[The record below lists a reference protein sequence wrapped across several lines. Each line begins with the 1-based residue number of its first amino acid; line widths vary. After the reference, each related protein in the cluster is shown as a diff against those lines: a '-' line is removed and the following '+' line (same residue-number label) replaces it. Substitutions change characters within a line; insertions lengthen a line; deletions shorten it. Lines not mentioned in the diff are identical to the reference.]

1 MSHARRSPAHAAPA
15 RFSRRACSSSAALW
29 TNPAASATLPV
40 YEDVVLAWDPTCVTI
55 ASQNVDLYLSVE
67 LASTNEWQAVHEWTN
82 VPFAPGQ
89 YATQLKPTWWNAS
102 TGAGS
107 VQAQF
112 SLVPAGQPSWN
123 TPAPAGPVFTVAY
136 NGSYP
141 SVTQSTG
148 TWNASGPSV
157 ESAADN
163 NRSTGLSGG
172 KLAAAV
178 AVPLAVVAL
187 AVVAYVAW
195 NRFRKRPERK
205 RFSAV
210 VDHRMSMISQG
221 TWQPRP
227 SMASRPGSFHPGA
240 SQYSAGDR
248 RSYFADPAA
257 NRHSTYSTTGSAVG
271 VPSPL
276 RNGNIR
282 PPPPAEMRQTGHGER
297 ASRISFAVE
306 DDHRHDHDHNG
317 RPSFATHRRPG
328 SVQTRSS
335 MYNSQPRHG
344 RASHEGVRSQPTLS
358 SSSPPQH
365 SPELSRS
372 GSSTGSLAAM
382 AHEEGEYF
390 ARSSTRENGPGSS
403 PPHTFSP
410 RHGHQQSFS
419 SSLRNELGQH
429 NSDHVAPRIPAHTHT
444 ASHSSASPSHP
455 SRLRP
460 MLLSLDTNAS
470 SASAATT
477 ATSSMPLAFRS
488 SQILSPDEALAS
500 YARVTSLSGPAPP
513 GSPFGPPTTPPM
525 GAGAELVRTPTD
537 SQARGAAKGGLS
549 GLIGKSK
556 GMLRSWTGGSIASV
570 LQSDRRRGAP
580 TAAAGGDGSPQAD
593 EREVDEKHGG
603 GVEGREGAKSPFEDP
618 VEGDYAYDEKEDE
631 GGRAL

>member
-1 MSHARRSPAHAAPA
+1 MSHSRRNPAHSAPA
-15 RFSRRACSSSAALW
+15 RLSRRACTSSSALW
-29 TNPAASATLPV
+29 TNPTASATLPV
-40 YEDVVLAWDPTCVTI
+40 YEDVSLEWDPTCVSITT
-55 ASQNVDLYLSVE
+55 ADVDLYLSLE
-67 LASTNEWQAVHEWTN
+67 LASSNEWQAVHKWTN
-82 VPFAPGQ
+82 VPFAPGK
-89 YATQLKPTWWNAS
+89 YDTQLKPTWWNAS

-157 ESAADN
+157 ESAADSN
-163 NRSTGLSGG
+163 KSTGLSGG

-195 NRFRKRPERK
+195 NRFRKRPDRK

-240 SQYSAGDR
+240 SSQYSAGDR
-248 RSYFADPAA
+248 RSYFADPGA
-257 NRHSTYSTTGSAVG
+257 NRHSTYSTAGSYVGVG

-276 RNGNIR
+276 RNGASIR
-282 PPPPAEMRQTGHGER
+282 APPPAEMRQTGHGER
-297 ASRISFAVE
+297 ASRISFAV
-306 DDHRHDHDHNG
+306 DDHQG

-335 MYNSQPRHG
+335 MYNSHAQH
-344 RASHEGVRSQPTLS
+344 
-358 SSSPPQH
+358 SPPQH

-372 GSSTGSLAAM
+372 GSSTGSLAA
-382 AHEEGEYF
+382 HEESEF
-390 ARSSTRENGPGSS
+390 FSRSSTREELAGHGSS
-403 PPHTFSP
+403 SRTFSP

-419 SSLRNELGQH
+419 STLRNELGQQQQH
-429 NSDHVAPRIPAHTHT
+429 DSVTAPRIPSHAHT
-444 ASHSSASPSHP
+444 ASHSSASPSNP

-460 MLLSLDTNAS
+460 MLLSLDTSATAAS
-470 SASAATT
+470 DTT
-477 ATSSMPLAFRS
+477 TSSMPTAFGS

-500 YARVTSLSGPAPP
+500 YARVTSPIGPAPP
-513 GSPFGPPTTPPM
+513 GSPF
-525 GAGAELVRTPTD
+525 
-537 SQARGAAKGGLS
+537 AAKGGLS

-556 GMLRSWTGGSIASV
+556 GMFRSWTGGSIASV
-570 LQSDRRRGAP
+570 LHSDPQQRRHDGDASGGGA
-580 TAAAGGDGSPQAD
+580 ASASSD
-593 EREVDEKHGG
+593 EVVDEKK
-603 GVEGREGAKSPFEDP
+603 GVGREGAKSPFEDP
-618 VEGDYAYDEKEDE
+618 VDGDGEYLYHEKE
-631 GGRAL
+631 GGQAL